1 MDKKKVYTLIILVTV
16 LSTEILFF
24 WYVAPRMPIRRIVIH
39 ANFEVLEQDIYQ
51 LARLKPKMPIMQIDP
66 HQVEALLNAESMIQ
80 EVKVKRGIFGNLYVW
95 LRGYNPTVALITAEG
110 KILFLDQDGFLFS
123 SEKKTGIFPPLLQ
136 GARLESDEDG
146 VIRLH
151 SSMRPLLYA
160 LHQLKESDYLT
171 HSNIAGIDAVTNG
184 DILLYWKM
192 SFIHIQTKAIF
203 ASYVQAQD
211 IQRALVV
218 LQILEEHNQF
228 FKEVDFRTNEIVFKR

>member
-1 MDKKKVYTLIILVTV
+1 MDKKKIYTLLLLLSIL
-16 LSTEILFF
+16 SSEIFFF
-24 WYVAPRMPIRRIVIH
+24 WYVAPRIPLRKIVIH

-51 LARLKPKMPIMQIDP
+51 LAHLQPKMPIMQVNIAR
-66 HQVEALLNAESMIQ
+66 VESLLRSESMIQ
-80 EVKVKRGIFGNLYVW
+80 QVKAKRGILGSLYVW
-95 LRGYNPTVALITAEG
+95 LKGYNPTVALITAEG

-136 GARLESDEDG
+136 GARLESDDKG

-151 SSMRPLLYA
+151 TNMRPLLYA
-160 LHQLKESDYLT
+160 LHQLKESDYVT

-192 SFIHIQTKAIF
+192 SFIHTQTKALF